1 VVRLTQQKLEKEN
14 TDKKKWDEGEYFRD
28 ENV

>member
-14 TDKKKWDEGEYFRD
+14 AVKKKWDAGVYFRD
-28 ENV
+28 ENS